1 MDKKE
6 LTFKEIWDTLYEID
20 VSKHTEKKMNLTYLS
35 WSRAWTLLMKEYPQA
50 TYTFVD
56 FEGVPYR
63 ALPDGTTEVATQI
76 KIEDHVRS
84 MLLPIMDHKNNAV
97 ENPNARQVNDNR
109 MRCLVKNLA
118 MFGLGMKVFT
128 QFEDHLPDPEKDKKP
143 VAKKKTKKEEG
154 FDANGSPTKEEPKKE
169 DDVSMN
175 EAWAKTFIEG
185 FEKMV
190 VAFDKSEQVKDFYMS
205 NEQDILAIKDIDKK
219 YKKQIDDIVKKQIR
233 LKEDNNG

>member
-1 MDKKE
+1 M
-6 LTFKEIWDTLYEID
+6 YEID

-143 VAKKKTKKEEG
+143 VAKKKRKMSEKQLENLAKARARSNELRKQRKAEKDAEVEKVLSQKKDEYVKSKVDKAVSKKLRDSLHRGVYRKNKRNICTKK
-154 FDANGSPTKEEPKKE
+154 
-169 DDVSMN
+169 
-175 EAWAKTFIEG
+175 
-185 FEKMV
+185 
-190 VAFDKSEQVKDFYMS
+190 
-205 NEQDILAIKDIDKK
+205 
-219 YKKQIDDIVKKQIR
+219 
-233 LKEDNNG
+233 